1 VLFTTELAL
10 GAVSATL
17 LLTDQ
22 WQVVTDKDLDCFV
35 DDLIVLFIFFKRKL
49 LMVNVLVA
57 L

>member
-1 VLFTTELAL
+1 MLLTTELAL

-17 LLTDQ
+17 LLVDQ

-49 LMVNVLVA
+49 LMVNVLVT